1 MIERQKAIEEK
12 LKEYQAAVSKTLDVF
27 GKENYGQMITQWNF
41 TSLRQV
47 LDGAF
52 GEFMQKLMPIIAEYE
67 EALKPPKE
75 PKKPEKLKGE

>member
-1 MIERQKAIEEK
+1 MIERKKAIEEK
-12 LKEYQAAVSKTLDVF
+12 LKEYQATVSRTFDVF
-27 GKENYGQMITQWNF
+27 SKENYGQAVTQWNF

-52 GEFMQKLMPIIAEYE
+52 GEFTQKLMAIISEHE

-75 PKKPEKLKGE
+75 PKKPEKIKGE